1 MYDSEQIIHNFI
13 LDLDLTTVLIPFK
26 LCVLKKAVNL
36 PNIDENIKTTQE
48 EREALK
54 IQQRKTQSDM
64 HGKELSS
71 SLKDF
76 V

>member
-1 MYDSEQIIHNFI
+1 M
-13 LDLDLTTVLIPFK
+13 IPFK